1 MARGRLRLILFVKR
15 QTIRVET
22 RVEDIRA
29 RVTQTCRE
37 HVTGGPRYQL
47 IVGCAEVWVKSAR
60 SLCATII
67 YAPLKPWMFAARL
80 TTRYSS
86 PMMGIGAQRVYACA
100 ITPRI
105 TMGRETNSVAS
116 LLSWFPEIKF
126 RKLIRSRIRSF
137 SSYLT
142 KFNPSLRR
150 SINSFLVTFKFIFW

>member
-1 MARGRLRLILFVKR
+1 MARGRLRLILFIKR
-15 QTIRVET
+15 QTIRSK
-22 RVEDIRA
+22 REDIYIYICI

-37 HVTGGPRYQL
+37 HVNGGSRYQL

-86 PMMGIGAQRVYACA
+86 PMMGIGAYRMYACA

-105 TMGRETNSVAS
+105 TMERGNEFSCIVAFLISPKWNFVNWFVLEFEAS
-116 LLSWFPEIKF
+116 LPIK
-126 RKLIRSRIRSF
+126 
-137 SSYLT
+137 
-142 KFNPSLRR
+142 
-150 SINSFLVTFKFIFW
+150 